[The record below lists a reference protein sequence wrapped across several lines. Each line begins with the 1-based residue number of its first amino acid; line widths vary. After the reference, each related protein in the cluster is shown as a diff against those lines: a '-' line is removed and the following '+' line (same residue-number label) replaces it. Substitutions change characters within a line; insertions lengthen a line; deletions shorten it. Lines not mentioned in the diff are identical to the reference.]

1 MKKIVILAVLA
12 VLSAV
17 CAAQNSSNLRLSK
30 AKALVRNELK
40 GSLHDYASYE
50 PVRWSSLDSVFS
62 SVEDDSRICRLI
74 DDLLEKHSKLPGDPS
89 NIGLFMD
96 MSGVEKQWKDAL
108 DNSKNEDLSTDFRL
122 KCLNNWIAVSDFNIA
137 QKKVKEA
144 IDAFESRF
152 IGWSIS
158 HRFRAKNSLGAK
170 VITEWVFRFDPDVK
184 VIDSII
190 KE

>member
-1 MKKIVILAVLA
+1 MKKILLAAFAILSL
-12 VLSAV
+12 V
-17 CAAQNSSNLRLSK
+17 CQAQNPAALRLSK
-30 AKALVRNELK
+30 AKALVRKELK

-62 SVEDDSRICRLI
+62 SVEDDPRICRLM
-74 DDLLEKHSKLPGDPS
+74 DDLMEKHSKLPGDPS

-108 DNSKNEDLSTDFRL
+108 DNSKNEDLSTDFQL
-122 KCLNNWIAVSDFNIA
+122 KCLNNWIAISDFNVA
-137 QKKVKEA
+137 QKKAKEA

-158 HRFRAKNSLGAK
+158 HRFRAKNPLGAK